1 MRKIYILCVLPL
13 LLGCNKAKATSVSN
27 TSSSEIIYDYSDVA
41 HLMIEWSDILNQE
54 EERYFGYIYS
64 SQCGHC
70 REIKQDV
77 IKAALKGEK
86 KIYFINY
93 TKDIPIITNA
103 SNNIGVDDYEKLG
116 IIGTPTLFE
125 IENRIVMDCYT
136 GSEAIIATLTSQ

>member
-1 MRKIYILCVLPL
+1 MRKIYILCALPL
-13 LLGCNKAKATSVSN
+13 LLGCNKAKATSVSY

-41 HLMIEWSDILNQE
+41 HLMIEWSDILNKE

-70 REIKQDV
+70 KEIKQDV
-77 IKAALKGEK
+77 IKAALNGKK
-86 KIYFINY
+86 KIYFITY
-93 TKDIPIITNA
+93 TKEIPIITNA

-136 GSEAIIATLTSQ
+136 GSEAIIATLTNQ

>member
-1 MRKIYILCVLPL
+1 MRKVYILCALPL
-13 LLGCNKAKATSVSN
+13 LLGCNKVDATT
-27 TSSSEIIYDYSDVA
+27 TSENNSSEINYDYSDVA

-54 EERYFGYIYS
+54 EEQYFGYVYS
-64 SQCGHC
+64 NQCGHC

-116 IIGTPTLFE
+116 ISGTPTLFE
-125 IENRIVMDCYT
+125 IEKRIVIDCYT
-136 GSEAIIATLTSQ
+136 GSEAIITTLTNQ